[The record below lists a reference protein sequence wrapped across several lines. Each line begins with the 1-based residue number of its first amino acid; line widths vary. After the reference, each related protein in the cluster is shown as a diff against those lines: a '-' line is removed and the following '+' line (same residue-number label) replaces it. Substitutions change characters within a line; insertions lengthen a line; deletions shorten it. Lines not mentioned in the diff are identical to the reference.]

1 MMTTKPKGS
10 QITGGI
16 QSGDGWHWDG
26 WKRGGEG
33 LPIPTANLGLW
44 AFLAAVTMLFAGLS
58 SAYLVRMALP
68 DWVII
73 PKPKLLW
80 LNTAILILSSVTV
93 QWGWMAAKRRKLNLV
108 RYGLSLTTMLGI
120 MFVVGQ
126 FLVWRQLVAAG
137 IYLQTNPASS
147 FFYLLT
153 AMHGLHLIGGILALI
168 WATIRSFF
176 ETSTLNLQSTIEL
189 CAVYWHFLSIVWI
202 WLLALILL
210 R

>member
-1 MMTTKPKGS
+1 MTTSKPKGS

-16 QSGDGWHWDG
+16 QSGNGWHWDG

-33 LPIPTANLGLW
+33 LPIPTAHLGLW

-58 SAYLVRMALP
+58 SAYLVRVSLP

-73 PKPKLLW
+73 LKPKLLW
-80 LNTAILILSSVTV
+80 VNTVILLLSSIAV
-93 QWGWMAAKRRKLNLV
+93 QWAWMSAKRKKLASVRHGLFLTNL
-108 RYGLSLTTMLGI
+108 LGI
-120 MFVVGQ
+120 MFVLGQ
-126 FLVWRQLVAAG
+126 LLVWRQLVAAG

-153 AMHGLHLIGGILALI
+153 AMHGLHLIGGIFALV
-168 WATIRSFF
+168 WATVRSFF
-176 ETSTLNLQSTIEL
+176 ETSTLNLQRTVEL
-189 CAVYWHFLSIVWI
+189 CAIYWHFLSLVWI
-202 WLLALILL
+202 WLLVLISL

>member
-1 MMTTKPKGS
+1 MMASKPKGS
-10 QITGGI
+10 QITGSIG
-16 QSGDGWHWDG
+16 SGEGWHWDG
-26 WKRGGEG
+26 WRRGGEG

-93 QWGWMAAKRRKLNLV
+93 QWGWMAAKRRKLNSV
-108 RYGLSLTTMLGI
+108 RYSLSLTTLLGI
-120 MFVVGQ
+120 MFLAGQ
-126 FLVWRQLVAAG
+126 FLVWRKLVAAG

-153 AMHGLHLIGGILALI
+153 SMHGLHLIGGIFALV
-168 WATIRSFF
+168 WATVRSFF
-176 ETSTLNLQSTIEL
+176 ETSTLNLQRTVEL
-189 CAVYWHFLSIVWI
+189 CAVYWHFLSLVWI
-202 WLLALILL
+202 WLLVLISL

>member
-153 AMHGLHLIGGILALI
+153 AMHGLHLIGGILALV
-168 WATIRSFF
+168 WATVRSFF

>member
-1 MMTTKPKGS
+1 MTTSKPKGS

-44 AFLAAVTMLFAGLS
+44 AFLAAVTMLFASLS
-58 SAYLVRMALP
+58 SAYLVRMPLP
-68 DWVII
+68 NWGII

-80 LNTAILILSSVTV
+80 LNTAILILSSVAV
-93 QWGWMAAKRRKLNLV
+93 QWAWMAVKRRKLNLV
-108 RYGLSLTTMLGI
+108 RYGLSLTNLLGI

-126 FLVWRQLVAAG
+126 LLVWRQLVVAG

-153 AMHGLHLIGGILALI
+153 AIHGLHLIGGMFALV
-168 WATIRSFF
+168 WATVKSFF
-176 ETSTLNLQSTIEL
+176 ETSTLNLQRTVEL
-189 CAVYWHFLSIVWI
+189 CAVYWHFLSLVWI
-202 WLLALILL
+202 WLLVLILL

>member
-108 RYGLSLTTMLGI
+108 RYGLSLTTLLGI

>member
-126 FLVWRQLVAAG
+126 FLVWRKLVAAG

-153 AMHGLHLIGGILALI
+153 AMHGLHLIGGILALV

-176 ETSTLNLQSTIEL
+176 ETSMLNLQSTIEL